1 MTSPDREPRRAM
13 DRALED
19 LMLDAMMRAL
29 VSTATALGLAIAAL
43 VAALI
48 AVIASPLLIFEKLRR
63 GRRPRRPA
71 PQFFG
76 EAPPVPSPAPER
88 DRTDL
93 RLVSSR

>member
-48 AVIASPLLIFEKLRR
+48 AVIASPLLIFEKLRG

-76 EAPPVPSPAPER
+76 EAPPVPSPAQER
-88 DRTDL
+88 DRKDL
-93 RLVSSR
+93 RIVSSR